1 MYICKYI
8 LYIYSI
14 YILYIYYIY
23 TYIYIYI
30 HIYIYIGKKKH
41 HFFTE
46 RFDLQKCKR
55 IQNLKQ
61 FEKGILNLIY
71 FMIYYDL
78 CTYIHTYIRLKVFEG
93 LYKPKYS
100 SIRNK

>member
-14 YILYIYYIY
+14 Y
-23 TYIYIYI
+23 
-30 HIYIYIGKKKH
+30 

-93 LYKPKYS
+93 LCKPKYS